1 MTGEWRHLDHTMGQ
15 GAGGCLCLALL
26 MDDRTN
32 QPRSGTEVLVLTSLA
47 LVPILPWPFV
57 TLLETDRGWGDAIL
71 ALSDLV

>member
-1 MTGEWRHLDHTMGQ
+1 
-15 GAGGCLCLALL
+15 

-47 LVPILPWPFV
+47 LVPILPWAFV